1 MMAWPLDGD
10 EAAASGPSGFDLLRQ
25 RLGWHPEWPSLVL
38 CAAVWSGLILEAV
51 LSPSAA
57 IFCGR
62 EPGLATA
69 PIEWAAMLA
78 AMMLPL
84 IVPIIRRVAFASLW
98 RRRHRAVAA
107 FLLGYGLLWSI
118 PGLLGF
124 FVMLMLEGHP
134 ERGQRGWAVLLAFAA
149 AALWEM
155 MPAKRRALT
164 GCHRT
169 IPLRPGGWKADVDCL
184 RLGAIQGRS
193 CIAAC
198 WLMMIGPALAPAH
211 VPVMAAVTA
220 IAAVQRYRPR
230 RHRRIEALSL
240 ASLGLA
246 CASFG

>member
-1 MMAWPLDGD
+1 MMAGAFDGN
-10 EAAASGPSGFDLLRQ
+10 ETAKSGPSGFDLLRQ

-69 PIEWAAMLA
+69 PLEWTAMLA
-78 AMMLPL
+78 AMTLPL
-84 IVPIIRRVAFASLW
+84 ILPATRRVAFASLW

-118 PGLLGF
+118 PGLVGF
-124 FVMLMLEGHP
+124 FVVLMLGGRP
-134 ERGQRGWAVLLAFAA
+134 ERGWAVLLAFAA
-149 AALWEM
+149 AALWEI
-155 MPAKRRALT
+155 MPAKRRALI
-164 GCHRT
+164 GSHRT
-169 IPLRPGGWKADVDCL
+169 IPLRPRGWKADFDCL
-184 RLGAIQGRS
+184 RLGFIHARS

-211 VPVMAAVTA
+211 VLIMAAVTA

-230 RHRRIEALSL
+230 RRRWTEALSL
-240 ASLGLA
+240 ATLGLA
-246 CASFG
+246 CASFS